1 MHASVLEY
9 ECGNMRSIAAEL
21 HETKRL
27 FDVEC
32 RDGDYRDRLEEAL
45 EDYWE
50 SLECGIEGNATM
62 KTAAEK
68 LREQLERL
76 LETWMVEFDID
87 TFTVL
92 GVLEDAK
99 HGLVWG
105 GTPTEQN
112 PIDKIIEALEE
123 YDDDE
128 EEEEEEDE

>member
-1 MHASVLEY
+1 
-9 ECGNMRSIAAEL
+9 
-21 HETKRL
+21 
-27 FDVEC
+27 
-32 RDGDYRDRLEEAL
+32 
-45 EDYWE
+45 
-50 SLECGIEGNATM
+50 M

-105 GTPTEQN
+105 GTPTNQN
-112 PIDKIIEALEE
+112 AIDKIIDALEE
-123 YDDDE
+123 YDE
-128 EEEEEEDE
+128 EEEEEEEEEE